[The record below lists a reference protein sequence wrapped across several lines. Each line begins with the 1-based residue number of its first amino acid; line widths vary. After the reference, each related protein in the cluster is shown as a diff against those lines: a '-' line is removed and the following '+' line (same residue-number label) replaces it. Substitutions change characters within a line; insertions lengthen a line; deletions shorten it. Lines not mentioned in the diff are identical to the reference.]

1 MTLPSRGSRLAST
14 ADLLGPAGGSVA
26 FGLLSA
32 LGWGTA
38 DFGGG
43 LMSRRAPVFGV
54 VLVSLAAPLLVT
66 GTLSRVL
73 GEPIPEMP
81 DLGWAIG
88 AGVAA
93 ALGILCLYHGLA
105 VGRMSVVAPVTGV
118 LAATIPVLAGIV
130 LEGLPQ
136 LPVAIGIG
144 CALVAV
150 VLVSRVTDD
159 EAGGDSG
166 LRFGI
171 LSGIGLGAFNVL
183 AGQLSE
189 TGFYGQLTI
198 IKAVELT
205 MVALVVLAFRRP
217 ARVPMRLV
225 PAVAA
230 VGLLDLVGNAGFI
243 VAAQLG
249 ALAVAS
255 VVSSLYPVTTIILA
269 ATVLRERV
277 TATHAVGIVL
287 ALVAIVLIA
296 AGPQLVDALGAAA

>member
-1 MTLPSRGSRLAST
+1 
-14 ADLLGPAGGSVA
+14 
-26 FGLLSA
+26 
-32 LGWGTA
+32 
-38 DFGGG
+38 
-43 LMSRRAPVFGV
+43 MSRRAPVFGV

-159 EAGGDSG
+159 EGGGDSG

-287 ALVAIVLIA
+287 ALVAIALIA

>member
-1 MTLPSRGSRLAST
+1 
-14 ADLLGPAGGSVA
+14 VA

-54 VLVSLAAPLLVT
+54 VLGSLAAPLLVT
-66 GTLSRVL
+66 LVLSRVL
-73 GEPIPEMP
+73 GEPIPGIA
-81 DLGWAIG
+81 DVGWSIG

-118 LAATIPVLAGIV
+118 LAATIPVLAGIA
-130 LEGLPQ
+130 LEGLPR
-136 LPVAIGIG
+136 LPVAIGIA

-150 VLVSRVTDD
+150 VLVSRVTGDAD
-159 EAGGDSG
+159 SGDSG

-198 IKAVELT
+198 IKAVEVVI
-205 MVALVVLAFRRP
+205 VASVVLVLRRP
-217 ARVPMRLV
+217 ARVPMRFI

-249 ALAVAS
+249 ALAVAA
-255 VVSSLYPVTTIILA
+255 VVSSLYPVTTIVLA

-277 TATHAVGIVL
+277 NRTHAVGIVL

-296 AGPQLVDALGAAA
+296 AGPQVADALGAAG

>member
-1 MTLPSRGSRLAST
+1 VRLVTGDRRPPLVLDDPFVTFDDRRATRALELLRTIADDLQVIVLTTSPRYDHLADRVIELPGSAAVDDAPVPRGRGWRPRLT
-14 ADLLGPAGGSVA
+14 CCGPAGGSVA

-73 GEPIPEMP
+73 GEPIPAMP

-130 LEGLPQ
+130 LEGCRSSPSRSGSAARSSPSCSSHGSPTTRRAGTLD
-136 LPVAIGIG
+136 
-144 CALVAV
+144 CA
-150 VLVSRVTDD
+150 
-159 EAGGDSG
+159 SG
-166 LRFGI
+166 
-171 LSGIGLGAFNVL
+171 S
-183 AGQLSE
+183 
-189 TGFYGQLTI
+189 
-198 IKAVELT
+198 
-205 MVALVVLAFRRP
+205 
-217 ARVPMRLV
+217 
-225 PAVAA
+225 
-230 VGLLDLVGNAGFI
+230 
-243 VAAQLG
+243 
-249 ALAVAS
+249 
-255 VVSSLYPVTTIILA
+255 
-269 ATVLRERV
+269 
-277 TATHAVGIVL
+277 
-287 ALVAIVLIA
+287 
-296 AGPQLVDALGAAA
+296 